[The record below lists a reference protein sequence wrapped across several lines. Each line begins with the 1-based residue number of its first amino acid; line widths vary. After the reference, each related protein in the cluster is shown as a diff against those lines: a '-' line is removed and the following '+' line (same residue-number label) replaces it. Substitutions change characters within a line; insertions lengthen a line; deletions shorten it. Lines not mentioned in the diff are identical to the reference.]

1 MGKNDKHT
9 PDVRWVISCAREE
22 TQRLRHRL
30 VGAEHL
36 LLGVLKF
43 HHPLIEGLFASL
55 HVSTASLLGALD
67 FVMRRGNKAILSEPI
82 LSGAARA
89 ILGRAEDEAEQ
100 LGSPVVGLEHLVLA
114 LLGEQNGITTGIFE
128 SFGLD
133 CQHARRQLLVL
144 MDGSSARVILATEY
158 HGRYES
164 TPVLNQVS
172 HDLTVAALEDRLDPL
187 IGREGELERTMQIL
201 ARRSRN
207 NPVLIGPAGVGK
219 TAIAEGLA
227 QRIVQG
233 RVPDNLLHA
242 RVVALE
248 VGMLSC
254 GTRFRG
260 DFEERLKRILH
271 EVAITPGI
279 IIVIDELH
287 TLVQTG
293 VAEGSLD
300 AANLFKPML
309 ARGEFQCIGA
319 TTLDQYRKTV
329 EADPALERRFQPV
342 LVAEA
347 TVEDTTN
354 ILRGLR
360 PRYEAFHHV
369 VISDE
374 ALQTAVKL
382 STHYIPQRYQP
393 DKALDLLDEAAS
405 RVNVQ
410 RAAVPESMR
419 QLREELHRAQR
430 EKEYAIVCRDFPRA
444 ASIFKYE
451 RQVRQELWE
460 AEQVWLAECSQ
471 QRPVVG
477 TEDIAQIVAMW
488 TGIPVIQMTDD
499 EILRLLH
506 LEDELHKRVIGQNEA
521 VCAVTSAIRRS
532 RTSVRDPRRPIGS
545 FIFVGPTGVGKT
557 ELARTL
563 TTSLF
568 GAEDAML
575 KLDMSEFMESHNSA
589 RLIGSPPGYVGYQQA
604 GQLTEFVRRHP
615 YSVVLFDEIEKA
627 HPKVF
632 DLLLQIL
639 EDGCLT
645 DAQGQVA
652 HFQHTILILTS
663 NIGTLHDVAG
673 SMAFT
678 CRQDIP
684 LQEQQLLEHARR
696 SDRTLQALREVFR
709 PELLNRVDDIVI
721 FHPLESEQLRAI
733 IDIFI
738 EQTRKKL
745 EIRNIELKV
754 TDSARMLL
762 LKRGYHKEYGARPL
776 RHIIQCLLEDHIAE
790 AMLKGIIAQGMTV
803 IANAEDET
811 LTITVEDSSGDC
823 VSTNSNG
830 NAHIAA

>member
-1 MGKNDKHT
+1 
-9 PDVRWVISCAREE
+9 
-22 TQRLRHRL
+22 
-30 VGAEHL
+30 
-36 LLGVLKF
+36 VLKLRD
-43 HHPLIEGLFASL
+43 PLIEGLFASL

-67 FVMRRGNKAILSEPI
+67 FVMRRGHKAILSEPI
-82 LSGAARA
+82 LSVAARA
-89 ILGRAEDEAEQ
+89 ILVRAEEEAEQ
-100 LGSPVVGLEHLVLA
+100 LGSPVVGIEHLFLA
-114 LLGEQNGITTGIFE
+114 LLAEQNGVTAGICE

-133 CQHARRQLLVL
+133 CQHAQRQLQVL
-144 MDGSSARVILATEY
+144 MDSGSERVNLATEY
-158 HGRYES
+158 HSRYES

-172 HDLTVAALEDRLDPL
+172 HDLTMAALKDRLDPL
-187 IGREGELERTMQIL
+187 IGRQGELERTMQIL
-201 ARRSRN
+201 ARRTRN

-227 QRIVQG
+227 QRIVQE
-233 RVPDNLLHA
+233 RVPDSLLHA
-242 RVVALE
+242 RVVALD
-248 VGMLSC
+248 VGLLSS

-260 DFEERLKRILH
+260 DFEERLKHILH
-271 EVAITPGI
+271 EVATTPGI

-319 TTLDQYRKTV
+319 TTLDQYRKTI

-347 TVEDTTN
+347 TTEDTTN
-354 ILRGLR
+354 ILQGLR
-360 PRYEAFHHV
+360 SRYEAFHHV

-374 ALQTAVKL
+374 ALQAAVKL
-382 STHYIPQRYQP
+382 SARYIPQRYQP

-410 RAAVPESMR
+410 RTAVPESIR
-419 QLREELHRAQR
+419 QLRDELHRAQR

-444 ASIFKYE
+444 ANIFKHE

-460 AEQVWLAECSQ
+460 TEQAWLAECNQ
-471 QRPVVG
+471 QHPVVRSQ
-477 TEDIAQIVAMW
+477 DIAQIVAMW

-499 EILRLLH
+499 EILRLLQ
-506 LEDELHKRVIGQNEA
+506 LEDELHKRVIGQHEA

-532 RTSVRDPRRPIGS
+532 RTSIRDPRRPIGS
-545 FIFVGPTGVGKT
+545 FIFVGPMGVGKT

-568 GAEDAML
+568 GSEDAML

-615 YSVVLFDEIEKA
+615 YSVILFDEIEKA
-627 HPKVF
+627 HPKIF

-645 DAQGQVA
+645 DAQGKAV

-663 NIGTLHDVAG
+663 NIGTLHDVSG

-684 LQEQQLLEHARR
+684 MQEQRLLEHARR
-696 SDRTLQALREVFR
+696 SDQALQALREVFR

-721 FHPLESEQLRAI
+721 FHPLEPEQLRTI

-738 EQTRKKL
+738 EQTRQRL
-745 EIRNIELKV
+745 ALQRIDLRV

-762 LKRGYHKEYGARPL
+762 LKQGYQKEYGARPL
-776 RHIIQCLLEDHIAE
+776 RHVIQHLLEDRIAE
-790 AMLKGIIAQGMTV
+790 AMLKGIISQETIV
-803 IANAEDET
+803 IASAEDEA
-811 LTITVEDSSGDC
+811 LTITRGEPESDTV
-823 VSTNSNG
+823 N
-830 NAHIAA
+830 